1 MKKIFSLIAI
11 FIVAALLFA
20 AAGLATQLYNIT
32 AAPYVLYGLS
42 AVFFC
47 AAVITAIKGY
57 NDSRKNK

>member
-11 FIVAALLFA
+11 FIAAALLLS
-20 AAGLATQLYNIT
+20 AAGLVMQLYNIT

-47 AAVITAIKGY
+47 AAVIMAVKGY